1 MVERSPVSNEFTFR
15 PWTRFILLVWTATEV
30 ITMLMNCK
38 RRAIHDF
45 IAGTIVV
52 RTNLEEPSE
61 DGSRES

>member
-1 MVERSPVSNEFTFR
+1 
-15 PWTRFILLVWTATEV
+15 
-30 ITMLMNCK
+30 MLMNCK